1 MNEKQINDEMN
12 FRDQEI
18 DLKVLF
24 SIIWHK
30 KLFIG
35 LVTVFFSI
43 SAVIYSLL
51 LPNIY
56 ESEAILSPV
65 DKGNGLGSVMRNYGS
80 LASLAGINFPNQDN
94 ENLTLKALEKL
105 KSLSFFKENIMPNI
119 FLPNLIAVNSW
130 DSETNTIYY
139 DDTIYNKSTNT
150 WTKNYSVEN
159 DKNPSPQESYKEF
172 LENHFTISEDKK
184 TGFVNLSVRH
194 QSPLIAK
201 KWTELTVTEINS
213 FYREKDKSESQK
225 AVEYLNNQISKT
237 SLSEVKVVIAELLQ
251 KETQKLTLIEANQYY
266 VFDYID
272 PPAVMEQRIKP
283 RRSLIS
289 ILGFALGILV
299 GTFLVLVNNY
309 GKKK

>member
-24 SIIWHK
+24 SIFWHK

-35 LVTVFFSI
+35 LVTFFFSI

-119 FLPNLIAVNSW
+119 FLPNLMAVNSW

-139 DDTIYNKSTNT
+139 DDSIYNKSTNT

-172 LENHFTISEDKK
+172 LENHLTISEDKK

-237 SLSEVKVVIAELLQ
+237 SLSEIKVVIAELLQ

>member
-24 SIIWHK
+24 SIFWHK

-35 LVTVFFSI
+35 LVTFFFSI

-119 FLPNLIAVNSW
+119 FLPNLMAVNSW

-139 DDTIYNKSTNT
+139 DDSIYNKSTNT

-172 LENHFTISEDKK
+172 LENHLTISEDKK

-237 SLSEVKVVIAELLQ
+237 SLSEIKVVIAELLQ

-289 ILGFALGILV
+289 ILGFALGRLV

>member
-139 DDTIYNKSTNT
+139 DDSIYNKSTNT

>member
-1 MNEKQINDEMN
+1 MNEKQINDELN

-24 SIIWHK
+24 SIFWHK

-80 LASLAGINFPNQDN
+80 LASLAGINLPNQDN

-105 KSLSFFKENIMPNI
+105 KSLIFFKENIMPNI
-119 FLPNLIAVNSW
+119 FLPNLMAVNSW

-139 DDTIYNKSTNT
+139 DDSIYNKSTNT

-159 DKNPSPQESYKEF
+159 DKNPSPQENYKEF
-172 LENHFTISEDKK
+172 LENHLTISEDKK

-237 SLSEVKVVIAELLQ
+237 SLSEIKVVIAELLQ